1 MKQLKED
8 QQEQLA
14 SSIELLENLIQH
26 QNQLLEIYK
35 QELNDISIEL
45 SKEQA

>member
-8 QQEQLA
+8 QEQLT

-26 QNQLLEIYK
+26 QNQLLEIYR
-35 QELNDISIEL
+35 QELVQIKIEL
-45 SKEQA
+45 FKEQS